1 MATLVRFELTFSHR
15 ECDVL
20 GRLDERV
27 KTLKVL
33 GEKELLFKRNG
44 AANGARTRD
53 LRRDRPIF

>member
-33 GEKELLFKRNG
+33 GERMIIYKKWRGERGSN
-44 AANGARTRD
+44 
-53 LRRDRPIF
+53 P